1 MSHQIP
7 TDPNTLLTRRQAAE
21 ALTARGYP
29 LSERTL
35 STKATRGGGP
45 IYRHFGPRVLYR
57 WGDLLEW
64 AESRLGPCRRSTSE
78 ADLRHKRLADLPA

>member
-1 MSHQIP
+1 MPHPIP
-7 TDPNTLLTRRQAAE
+7 TDPDTLLTRRQAAE

-45 IYRHFGPRVLYR
+45 LYRHFGPRVVYR
-57 WGDLLEW
+57 WADLLEW
-64 AESRLGPCRRSTSE
+64 AEGRLGPRRRSTSE
-78 ADLRHKRLADLPA
+78 SDVEHQQPPASAA